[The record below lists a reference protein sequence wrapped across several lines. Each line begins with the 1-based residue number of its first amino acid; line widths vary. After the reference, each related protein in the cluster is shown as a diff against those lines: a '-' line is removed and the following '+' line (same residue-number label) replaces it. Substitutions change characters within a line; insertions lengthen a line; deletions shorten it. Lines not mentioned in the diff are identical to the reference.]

1 MASNNSFTLTRDFDA
16 SAEKVFEAWTNP
28 EQLKQWIAPKGYSVI
43 YAKGDIKAGGESHYC
58 IVSKSGLEI
67 WIKKFFKDFI
77 PPAKLSYTQVYS
89 NEQGGIE
96 PHPTIKEFPI
106 EIFTTVMIDEK
117 DGTDNKTT
125 LDLTWEPLN
134 ANTEQITRFLD
145 ETFGLSQE
153 WGGLFDQLE
162 AFLAETS

>member
-1 MASNNSFTLTRDFDA
+1 MAANDKSFTLSREFNA
-16 SAEKVFEAWTNP
+16 PVEKVFEAWTNTD
-28 EQLKQWIAPKGYSVI
+28 QLKLWIAPKGYSVI

-58 IVSKSGLEI
+58 MASKHGLEI

-96 PHPTIKEFPI
+96 PHPMIKNFPI
-106 EIFTTVMIDEK
+106 EIYTTVMLDEK
-117 DGTDNKTT
+117 NGKTT
-125 LDLTWEPLN
+125 LDLTWEPVN
-134 ANTEQITRFLD
+134 ASIEQITRFID
-145 ETFGLSQE
+145 ETFELSQE

-162 AFLAETS
+162 EYLANS